1 MKISKR
7 NVDNLRSNGERY
19 FVWDDDLSGFG
30 VQVGINGS
38 KTFICR
44 YRNRGT
50 RRQIKL
56 GRYGALTPEEARLAA
71 KKVLGSVA
79 LGTDPALDR
88 EADRRALRL
97 CELVD
102 VYLKLHGPKLKPR
115 TFKDYRRS
123 MDRHVLPR
131 LGKLL
136 AEDITTRDI
145 SKIHVGMAESPYQ
158 ANRVLSCLSSLFN
171 WGIINGYLSE
181 GSNPARR
188 VKRFREK
195 GRQRYLSS
203 EEITHLGQALIKA
216 ETTGIPW
223 TISADSETAKHVPKS
238 NQVFVYPK
246 HVTNAI
252 RLLLLTGCR
261 LREILDLKWKEV
273 DLERGLLFLSDS
285 KTGQKTV
292 ILNRSAIAILD
303 DMERAGT
310 YVIPGND
317 PDHPR
322 HDLKK
327 PWDQIRAVA
336 RIEDVRLHDL
346 RHTHASIGAAAG
358 FGLPIVGRLLGH
370 TSAATTQRYAHIAD
384 DPARRASDAIGSI
397 LQSALLAEEGPRS
410 PKGFSKI

>member
-1 MKISKR
+1 MRISKR
-7 NVDNLRSNGERY
+7 SVDSLVPNGQRY

-30 VQVGINGS
+30 VQVGANGS

-56 GRYGALTPEEARLAA
+56 GRIGTLTPDEARTAA

-79 LGTDPALDR
+79 LGGDPASDR
-88 EADRRALRL
+88 DADRRAIRL
-97 CELVD
+97 DELID
-102 VYLKLHGPKLKPR
+102 VYFEMHGAKLKPKSSR
-115 TFKDYRRS
+115 GYRRS
-123 MDRHVLPR
+123 LELHILPK
-131 LGKLL
+131 LGKLP
-136 AEDITTRDI
+136 AETITTRDLN
-145 SKIHVGMAESPYQ
+145 KIHIGMATRPYQ
-158 ANRVLSCLSSLFN
+158 ANRVLSHLGSIFN
-171 WGIINGYLSE
+171 WGITSGYLPQ
-181 GSNPARR
+181 GRNPARGI
-188 VKRFREK
+188 KRFREK

-203 EEITHLGQALIKA
+203 KELTRLGQALTMA

-223 TISADSETAKHVPKS
+223 TIDAASETSKHVPKT
-238 NQVFVYPK
+238 NQYFVYPR

-273 DLERGLLFLSDS
+273 DLERGLLFLPES

-303 DMERAGT
+303 SMERNGT

-317 PDHPR
+317 PYQPR

-327 PWDQIRAVA
+327 PWDQIRAIA

-346 RHTHASIGAAAG
+346 RHTHASIGASAG

-397 LQSALLAEEGPRS
+397 LQNALLAQEATKS
-410 PKGFSKI
+410 